1 VATGRERGLNWE
13 CQRCSVGG
21 RKGSGRDSGVNL
33 RALRMR
39 VLEMEVLQGKAEIEG
54 VSHSDSEDWRK

>member
-1 VATGRERGLNWE
+1 MNWE